1 MSGYLLDTNVAG
13 HVIKGDRPE
22 ILRRLIAVP
31 IESLAISAV
40 TEAELLYGVAK
51 RGHPS
56 ALTRRVRE
64 FLRRVDIADWDR
76 GAAGVY
82 GTLRTAC
89 ETGGVSLSP
98 LDVMIAAHAV
108 SLDAT
113 LVTRDR
119 AFFHVPVGLVVED
132 WA

>member
-1 MSGYLLDTNVAG
+1 MSGYLLDTNVAS

-56 ALTRRVRE
+56 ALSRRVRE

-89 ETGGVSLSP
+89 ETGGVALSP
-98 LDVMIAAHAV
+98 LDMMIAAHAV

-132 WA
+132 WT